1 MRCAEERYKIANNIM
16 RNGKSRKIVGTTSL
30 TCNLP
35 TNSRIP
41 IRTERNVITSEI
53 NADHVLI
60 FIFFNPTLWLACEGR
75 TLARVR
81 SKATC
86 YVLFISVLRKRGQP
100 FQPINPQR
108 DVYNTA
114 SNGPIKIAVNT
125 KFAPSAV
132 AYSSCSSVCAN
143 SSLTFHFSC
152 TDILQRA

>member
-1 MRCAEERYKIANNIM
+1 MANN
-16 RNGKSRKIVGTTSL
+16 TTIAFD
-30 TCNLP
+30 P
-35 TNSRIP
+35 Y
-41 IRTERNVITSEI
+41 VKQ
-53 NADHVLI
+53 
-60 FIFFNPTLWLACEGR
+60 TLWLTSEGR

-114 SNGPIKIAVNT
+114 SNGPIRIAVNT

-152 TDILQRA
+152 TDILQRAQVVNSDKIIAITKTYRLCQNVPITITTAGNINDKYHHKLYRAAINSSIFL